1 MPMIY
6 AGQPPGP
13 GDLVTIPRRL
23 YWLLPLFLLASIST
37 RADSAQVYVNGSY
50 AFADHGYGISP
61 YGGTL
66 NGVSASFYCIDF
78 NHDIVGQT
86 GWSAT
91 VTYLP
96 TSPSVA
102 LPGTL
107 LGSSTLYL
115 DMAWMI
121 TKMMG
126 ATNQTI
132 RAEYQWAIWSLSVG
146 SNPSAPYDPYNMNGT
161 LIGNAQTA
169 VNGGWSASG
178 WEILTPISGTGY
190 PGQPGYYGQEFMVV
204 ATPEPPP
211 ILLLFVGLAG
221 LGLFALRK

>member
-1 MPMIY
+1 M
-6 AGQPPGP
+6 
-13 GDLVTIPRRL
+13 TTPRRL

-50 AFADHGYGISP
+50 AFADHGYGIGP

-66 NGVSASFYCIDF
+66 NGVSASFYCVDF

-91 VTYLP
+91 VTNLP
-96 TSPSVA
+96 ASTSVA

-107 LGSSTLYL
+107 LGTSTLYL

-126 ATNQTI
+126 ATDQTLQ
-132 RAEYQWAIWSLSVG
+132 AEYQWAIWSLSVG
-146 SNPSAPYDPYNMNGT
+146 SNPAAPNDPYNMNGT

-169 VNGGWSASG
+169 VNGGWSGSG
-178 WEILTPISGTGY
+178 WEILTPIRGTGY
-190 PGQPGYYGQEFMVV
+190 PGQSGYYGQEFMVL

-211 ILLLFVGLAG
+211 ILLLLVGLAG
-221 LGLFALRK
+221 LALFALRK